1 MNKSKI
7 IKNPSIHIQYMYFKD
22 YMKVLQDIVNYKA
35 MYLLHF
41 ISFNNIFS
49 TNVERIN

>member
-1 MNKSKI
+1 
-7 IKNPSIHIQYMYFKD
+7 MYFKD

-35 MYLLHF
+35 TYLLHF

-49 TNVERIN
+49 ANKTWNELIKVYRETEITC